1 MTGIWFGILRG
12 ISAIAVI
19 SNVSTICIFCV
30 LHWERTGHLIPFY
43 TTKAWQ
49 EFQILNDTMIDCLHW
64 APDEKCLYAYLI
76 YSLYNLISTA
86 VLQYF
91 IKFHVILIIF
101 NQINLAF
108 VRFNQNKSNINL
120 LKISFAFIFCW
131 QAAIIA
137 FTSEFI
143 PKLVYLYGYSPDQ
156 TLSGYTNF
164 SLSEFK
170 VQYFAPQSVPDD
182 PKMEIFGNV
191 TQCRFVSLFLQ
202 CSLN

>member
-1 MTGIWFGILRG
+1 
-12 ISAIAVI
+12 
-19 SNVSTICIFCV
+19 
-30 LHWERTGHLIPFY
+30 
-43 TTKAWQ
+43 
-49 EFQILNDTMIDCLHW
+49 MIDSLHR
-64 APDEKCLYAYLI
+64 APDKKCLYAYLI

-91 IKFHVILIIF
+91 IKFNVILIIF

-170 VQYFAPQSVPDD
+170 VQFFAPQSVPDD

>member
-30 LHWERTGHLIPFY
+30 LHWERTGRLIPFY

-49 EFQILNDTMIDCLHW
+49 EFQILNDTMIDSLHW
-64 APDEKCLYAYLI
+64 APDKKCLYAYLI

-91 IKFHVILIIF
+91 IKFNVILIIF

-120 LKISFAFIFCW
+120 LKISFAFIF
-131 QAAIIA
+131 
-137 FTSEFI
+137 FGR
-143 PKLVYLYGYSPDQ
+143 L
-156 TLSGYTNF
+156 LS
-164 SLSEFK
+164 L
-170 VQYFAPQSVPDD
+170 PL
-182 PKMEIFGNV
+182 
-191 TQCRFVSLFLQ
+191 RRSLFLSWCTCMDTVRIRLYPDTLTSVYPSSKSSTLPPRVFQ
-202 CSLN
+202 MTPKWKSLEM